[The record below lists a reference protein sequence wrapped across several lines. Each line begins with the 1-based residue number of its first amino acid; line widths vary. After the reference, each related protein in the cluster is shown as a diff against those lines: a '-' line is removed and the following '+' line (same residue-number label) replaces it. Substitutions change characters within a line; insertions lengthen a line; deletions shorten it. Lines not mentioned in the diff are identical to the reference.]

1 MRTQLVVALVLPALL
16 LAGCKS
22 EKAQEAAPPPPALS
36 QVLPNLPF
44 PPDAQ
49 PLTTVSGADATQITL
64 LSPHPPDSVAAYYRK
79 LLGDPPFR
87 LVNETTTGGVVSFFA
102 NQDGP
107 PIWVTVQPDGKVGAK
122 VVIAGAVQ
130 DKPKSP
136 SIDTTGKKLP
146 PN

>member
-1 MRTQLVVALVLPALL
+1 MRTPLLVALALPVLLV
-16 LAGCKS
+16 AGCKS
-22 EKAQEAAPPPPALS
+22 DKAAEAALPPPPLS

-64 LSPHPPDSVAAYYRK
+64 VSPHPPDSVAAYYRK

-107 PIWVTVQPDGKVGAK
+107 PIWVTVQPDGKVGSK
-122 VVIAGAVQ
+122 VTIAGAVQ
-130 DKPKSP
+130 AKPKTP
-136 SIDTTGKKLP
+136 SVDSTGKKLP